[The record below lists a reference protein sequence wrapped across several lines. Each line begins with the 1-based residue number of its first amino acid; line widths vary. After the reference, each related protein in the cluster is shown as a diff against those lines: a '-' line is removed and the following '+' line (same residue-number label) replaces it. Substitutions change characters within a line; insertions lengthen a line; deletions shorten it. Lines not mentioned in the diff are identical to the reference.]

1 VNFGES
7 FCFLVGSVAFH
18 RVAFNRRNAV
28 EEDTL
33 LSRRGRR
40 VAAKYYLDA
49 AILLKE
55 VNM

>member
-55 VNM
+55 VNV